1 MNELKGPPA
10 PNSGLGQT
18 ARVGFA
24 WTGMASALRAVLE
37 LGTSVVLARL
47 LVPADFG
54 IIAVGQAFLQLSYV
68 VGNLGMGP
76 AIVQA
81 SRLSTVDRRAATT
94 ISIVVATLLTVAC
107 IVAAPWVAVFFAMP
121 VLRAAMPIMAGE
133 MILSG
138 AAATPIALL
147 RRDLQYRRGAIV
159 EIGAGVLYAV
169 MSITL
174 AWCGYGLWS
183 LVWTPWVASSWT
195 LLSSHV
201 MARYR
206 PGLSFDRQALRRLLG
221 FGGALTM
228 KNVFVH
234 LARHSD
240 NLVVAKFLGER
251 ATGLYTRAFSLSTLP
266 QTRLVAL
273 IYSVAFPAFCRLR
286 EDRERFHAWY
296 LKTTSVAAVVVT
308 PILLGLVAV
317 APEFTRVVYGAT
329 WTDMATSLR
338 ILSLAGLLTALH
350 MLGGAAIEAS
360 GRLRYEV
367 AAQAIYG
374 GMIPCGA
381 ILGARFGIEGVSSA
395 VLVAAI
401 VFYGT
406 KALALRK
413 AIGLPIHSFIQAAL
427 PALSSGAVMCA
438 IVSAALGAL
447 RMAPSS
453 SLFASPLPRLLAG
466 TLLGAAVYAACLLTL
481 GRTHLRI
488 VKEQIDAFRVGR
500 SERAAEALNASSRA

>member
-1 MNELKGPPA
+1 
-10 PNSGLGQT
+10 
-18 ARVGFA
+18 
-24 WTGMASALRAVLE
+24 MASALRAVLE
-37 LGTSVVLARL
+37 LGTSVILARL
-47 LVPADFG
+47 LNPADFG

-81 SRLSTVDRRAATT
+81 SRLSSVDRRAATT
-94 ISIVVATLLTVAC
+94 ISLVVATILTVIC
-107 IVAAPWVAVFFAMP
+107 IIAAPWVAIFFAMP

-147 RRDLQYRRGAIV
+147 RRDLQYRRGAMV
-159 EIGAGVLYAV
+159 EIGAGVIYAV
-169 MSITL
+169 MSIAM
-174 AWCGYGLWS
+174 AWCGFGLWS
-183 LVWTPWVASSWT
+183 LVWTPWVASTWT
-195 LLSSHV
+195 LLASHV

-206 PGLSFDRQALRRLLG
+206 PGLSFDRESLRRLLG
-221 FGGALTM
+221 FGGALTL

-240 NLVVAKFLGER
+240 NLVVAKFLGES

-286 EDRERFHAWY
+286 DQQERFHDWY
-296 LKTTSVAAVVVT
+296 LKTTAVAAVVVT

-329 WTDMATSLR
+329 WTGMATSLR
-338 ILSLAGLLTALH
+338 ILSVAGLLTSLH

-381 ILGARFGIEGVSSA
+381 ILGARFGIEGVSTA
-395 VLVAAI
+395 VLVAAV

-406 KALALRK
+406 KAMALRK
-413 AIGLPIHSFIQAAL
+413 AIGLPIRSFLRAAL
-427 PALSSGAVMCA
+427 PALTSGAVMCA
-438 IVSAALGAL
+438 VVSALLAAL
-447 RMAPSS
+447 RTAPAS
-453 SLFASPLPRLLAG
+453 SLFSAPLARLLAG
-466 TLLGAAVYAACLLTL
+466 TLLGVAIYAACLMTFA
-481 GRTHLRI
+481 RAHLRI
-488 VKEQIDAFRVGR
+488 VKEQIEAFRGR
-500 SERAAEALNASSRA
+500 RLDPASQTVNAGSRA

>member
-1 MNELKGPPA
+1 
-10 PNSGLGQT
+10 
-18 ARVGFA
+18 
-24 WTGMASALRAVLE
+24 MAAALRAVLE

-47 LVPADFG
+47 LLPADFG

-81 SRLSTVDRRAATT
+81 SRLSIVDRRAATT
-94 ISIVVATLLTVAC
+94 ISLFVATLLTLAC
-107 IVAAPWVAVFFAMP
+107 IIAAPWVAIFFAMP
-121 VLRAAMPIMAGE
+121 ILRVAMPIMAGE

-147 RRDLQYRRGAIV
+147 RRDLQYQRGAIV

-169 MSITL
+169 MSITM

-195 LLSSHV
+195 LLASHL

-221 FGGALTM
+221 FGGSLTI
-228 KNVFVH
+228 KNLFVH

-240 NLVVAKFLGER
+240 NLVVAKFLGES

-286 EDRERFHAWY
+286 DDRERFHAWY
-296 LKTTSVAAVVVT
+296 VKTTSVAAVVVT

-317 APEFTRVVYGAT
+317 APEFTRVVYGAS
-329 WTDMATSLR
+329 WTGMATSLR
-338 ILSLAGLLTALH
+338 ILSVAGLLTSLH

-381 ILGARFGIEGVSSA
+381 LLGARYGIEGVSTA
-395 VLVAAI
+395 VLVAAV
-401 VFYGT
+401 VFYAT
-406 KALALRK
+406 KAVALRK
-413 AIGLPIHSFIQAAL
+413 AIDLPIRSFIHAAL
-427 PALSSGAVMCA
+427 PALSAGAVMCVV
-438 IVSAALGAL
+438 VSAVLTAL
-447 RMAPSS
+447 RAAPET
-453 SLFASPLPRLLAG
+453 SLFSAPLPRLLAG
-466 TLLGAAVYAACLLTL
+466 TLLGAAVYAACLLTF
-481 GRTHLRI
+481 GRSHLRV
-488 VKEQIDAFRVGR
+488 VKEQVDAFRGR
-500 SERAAEALNASSRA
+500 RLDPASGALNASSRA